1 MTQETVTTPTMLL
14 KNRYNVFQIA
24 IPFMVNNQLQLF
36 TEKFAQ
42 LQSGMPQLK
51 TKFEIDEIREHNYF
65 LVSVWDADL
74 DRYWNKEQM
83 TPILEYIQ
91 ANS

>member
-1 MTQETVTTPTMLL
+1 MTTETVTTPTILL
-14 KNRYNVFQIA
+14 KNKYNVFQIA

-42 LQSGMPQLK
+42 LQSSMPQLK

-65 LVSVWDADL
+65 LVSVWDAGL
-74 DRYWNKEQM
+74 DRYWKKDEM
-83 TPILEYIQ
+83 TTILEYIQ